1 MCESV
6 LNASRKLTRS
16 LVPVG
21 SGSIRGEV
29 GLVVGLG
36 TMMRSFRVQ
45 DLWGRLMWT
54 CGFRGL

>member
-21 SGSIRGEV
+21 SGSVRGIV
-29 GLVVGLG
+29 TNIMIMIMIMIIIIITTIISIIIMIVKLG
-36 TMMRSFRVQ
+36 W
-45 DLWGRLMWT
+45 L
-54 CGFRGL
+54 